1 MKSKKFVPKRTE
13 NWMKSENI
21 VLFLKMKW
29 RKKGVRIQNTLT
41 A

>member
-21 VLFLKMKW
+21 VLYLKMKW
-29 RKKGVRIQNTLT
+29 RKKKG
-41 A
+41 